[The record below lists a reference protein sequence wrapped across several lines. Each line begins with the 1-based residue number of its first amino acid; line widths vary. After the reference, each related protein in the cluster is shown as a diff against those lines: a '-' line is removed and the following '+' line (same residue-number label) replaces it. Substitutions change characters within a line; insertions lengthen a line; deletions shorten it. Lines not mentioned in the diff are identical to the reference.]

1 MNLIMYT
8 TKILLKYTMLDK
20 DVCDLI
26 SKFACHHVQSF
37 WSKNVLNFINNNI
50 FDVVDK
56 DGTNLVI
63 YLCKLEDIV
72 KLVTIFNPSII
83 YYNFKKNDTLIFET
97 YLKKYSMLK
106 KIPNLQFYVGID
118 VVKGIIENEKIYEEY
133 LKKTKPITSKYI
145 IYRNIEDINNNHIKK
160 YGYSYIGYS

>member
-63 YLCKLEDIV
+63 YLLKL
-72 KLVTIFNPSII
+72 
-83 YYNFKKNDTLIFET
+83 
-97 YLKKYSMLK
+97 
-106 KIPNLQFYVGID
+106 
-118 VVKGIIENEKIYEEY
+118 
-133 LKKTKPITSKYI
+133 
-145 IYRNIEDINNNHIKK
+145 
-160 YGYSYIGYS
+160 